1 MTPDEVRAYAM
12 ACELHRL
19 LGELCELPQNG
30 RGSCVEAAWDSMDEV
45 ITFLEPEPPAP
56 GLDYIPVC
64 QLREMAR
71 ESHP

>member
-1 MTPDEVRAYAM
+1 MSPHEVRAYAM

-30 RGSCVEAAWDSMDEV
+30 RGSCLEAAWDSMDDV
-45 ITFLEPEPPAP
+45 ITMLEPEEPAA

-64 QLREMAR
+64 QLREMVK
-71 ESHP
+71 SSQ